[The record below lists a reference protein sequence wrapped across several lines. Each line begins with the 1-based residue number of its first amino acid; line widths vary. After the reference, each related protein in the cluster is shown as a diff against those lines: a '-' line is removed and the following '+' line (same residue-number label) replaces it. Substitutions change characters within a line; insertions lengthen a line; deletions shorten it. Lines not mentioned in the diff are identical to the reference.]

1 MAIEPVKK
9 ITVIAHK
16 SLEDEVV
23 DTLTRLGTVHIE
35 RVIDNEDLQAK
46 ELSEEE
52 VQEARRVTFA
62 IVQVEFILG
71 FLHDNVGERP
81 GFLSSMIKDK
91 YYLTTDEFMRAGHR
105 IDLDMLYAECS
116 EFQRRLVAFSERKGR
131 LEQERDELE
140 HWVDLQI
147 AMDELEGDDIF
158 GLVLARINSLDL
170 QSVLASLDEEAP
182 ESSLEVVGDKAPWA
196 SCLILYHPDSME
208 AVRSVLARH
217 RCEIVQ
223 LPDLPD
229 EPDERLEQVLREISA
244 VDRRRID
251 LLELVEKYLDRVPT
265 LEVLREYLDN
275 ERERIEVTTSFGVT
289 RATVA
294 VEGWVTERGVEQ
306 TTGRLA
312 ELSPELSVEIYDSID
327 GESPPVSLK
336 NPDWIR
342 PFELLVKLYG
352 SPSRPEYDP
361 TIVVAISF
369 MIFFGFCIGDVGYG
383 VVLVPTFLL
392 MRKYLPLGKKAK
404 DLLTI
409 LAWGAGAAIIVGVPT
424 GGWFG
429 IETQKLPHV
438 LRSVAVMDGL
448 NKTAVAMCVAIG
460 IGLIHMLIG
469 TGIEF
474 RDNWRQGNR
483 SDALIDQGLVFF
495 LFVGGG
501 IAVALYVAKIVPVA
515 VPMAVAGAAI
525 VLMLLLLGRSA
536 KSIPGK
542 AVNGLY
548 ETYGTVVG
556 YVSDSISYVRLFALG
571 LSTVIIALVVNNMAG
586 LVYGVGPIIGIILMV
601 LVLVVGHT
609 FNIAINLLGAFVHP
623 LRLEFVEFFG
633 KFYDD
638 GGREFKPLGIESK
651 IVLIEDEEGL

>member
-1 MAIEPVKK
+1 
-9 ITVIAHK
+9 
-16 SLEDEVV
+16 
-23 DTLTRLGTVHIE
+23 
-35 RVIDNEDLQAK
+35 
-46 ELSEEE
+46 
-52 VQEARRVTFA
+52 
-62 IVQVEFILG
+62 
-71 FLHDNVGERP
+71 
-81 GFLSSMIKDK
+81 
-91 YYLTTDEFMRAGHR
+91 
-105 IDLDMLYAECS
+105 
-116 EFQRRLVAFSERKGR
+116 
-131 LEQERDELE
+131 
-140 HWVDLQI
+140 
-147 AMDELEGDDIF
+147 
-158 GLVLARINSLDL
+158 
-170 QSVLASLDEEAP
+170 
-182 ESSLEVVGDKAPWA
+182 
-196 SCLILYHPDSME
+196 
-208 AVRSVLARH
+208 
-217 RCEIVQ
+217 
-223 LPDLPD
+223 
-229 EPDERLEQVLREISA
+229 
-244 VDRRRID
+244 
-251 LLELVEKYLDRVPT
+251 
-265 LEVLREYLDN
+265 
-275 ERERIEVTTSFGVT
+275 
-289 RATVA
+289 
-294 VEGWVTERGVEQ
+294 
-306 TTGRLA
+306 
-312 ELSPELSVEIYDSID
+312 
-327 GESPPVSLK
+327 
-336 NPDWIR
+336 
-342 PFELLVKLYG
+342 
-352 SPSRPEYDP
+352 
-361 TIVVAISF
+361 
-369 MIFFGFCIGDVGYG
+369 
-383 VVLVPTFLL
+383 